1 MAFWAVG
8 ESNIPSYPTLYSII
22 AGFKWSI
29 IDYTCKIEDLFA
41 KMEGLRSIVL
51 PPNREVV
58 DRYFAWVWSAVRTL
72 TAAVLSQNPSQNSG
86 PDDSKRFN
94 SYLEAEE
101 ARLENNLRAVDY
113 VIDGIDTIP
122 LITGVGR
129 IEKARILL
137 TILLI
142 FELTQMLQSVFPLL
156 YLLMKRHY
164 EIMRIMRT
172 KILSMRELM
181 DGWQGVMYI
190 YEAIKYRVQDLTRV
204 STPSSTVTSMLT

>member
-1 MAFWAVG
+1 
-8 ESNIPSYPTLYSII
+8 
-22 AGFKWSI
+22 
-29 IDYTCKIEDLFA
+29 
-41 KMEGLRSIVL
+41 MEGLRSVVL

-122 LITGVGR
+122 LIIGVGR
-129 IEKARILL
+129 IEKVRILQQ
-137 TILLI
+137 TLLI
-142 FELTQMLQSVFPLL
+142 FELTLVL
-156 YLLMKRHY
+156 
-164 EIMRIMRT
+164 
-172 KILSMRELM
+172 
-181 DGWQGVMYI
+181 
-190 YEAIKYRVQDLTRV
+190 
-204 STPSSTVTSMLT
+204 